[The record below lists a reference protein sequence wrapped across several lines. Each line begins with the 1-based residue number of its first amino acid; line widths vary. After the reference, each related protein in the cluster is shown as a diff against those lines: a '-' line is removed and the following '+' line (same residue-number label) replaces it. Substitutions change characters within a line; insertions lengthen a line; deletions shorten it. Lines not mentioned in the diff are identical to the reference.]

1 MAKGRPGF
9 ALEAWK
15 FGVYLLVPITASI
28 YFNSPENQKKAADY
42 WQYVKYPPNPS
53 TGWKEQIELISTQK
67 EQREA
72 YRRQLQ
78 QLNAVQESNIGI
90 VPSEP
95 KEENGGNWWRWLGIP
110 AKGNTKE
117 RPE

>member
-9 ALEAWK
+9 MLEAWK

-53 TGWKEQIELISTQK
+53 TGWKEQIELVGSQQ

-78 QLNAVQESNIGI
+78 QLNAVTESDP
-90 VPSEP
+90 PSEP
-95 KEENGGNWWRWLGIP
+95 PESKGGTWWRWFGIQSK
-110 AKGNTKE
+110 AENEE
-117 RPE
+117 RHE